1 MKRHLLTPAAL
12 VLRSVGTF
20 LLIVRTAVAVTVA
33 GALIVA
39 RSFLLVVRA
48 AVGISVT
55 GLLVVAMRFIL
66 IVATG
71 VLRTGLIAGLPARL
85 E

>member
-1 MKRHLLTPAAL
+1 LTPAAL

-20 LLIVRTAVAVTVA
+20 LLIVRAAVSVTVS
-33 GALIVA
+33 GAFIVA

-48 AVGISVT
+48 AFEVT
-55 GLLVVAMRFIL
+55 ATAVIVARRL
-66 IVATG
+66 IVIVAAG

-85 E
+85 G